1 MIAIRLFG
9 LVGALISAGITY
21 YNWMQFNPERTYSM
35 RAAVIAPAFVV
46 LCLLIFLFPKYMKP
60 ETTIDKIVVLFFFML
75 GVAAGV
81 YNLYLMN
88 PSMFGQ

>member
-9 LVGALISAGITY
+9 LLGAAASAGIAYHNWTQLNTEGE
-21 YNWMQFNPERTYSM
+21 YNM
-35 RAAVIAPAFVV
+35 RMAVLAPAFVV
-46 LCLLIFLFPKYMKP
+46 LSLFIFLFPKYMKP
-60 ETTIDKIVVLFFFML
+60 ETTIEKIILMFVFIV